1 MRIDPNDRN
10 AVELYRLMISVIVP
24 RPIAWVSTRGPD
36 GALNAA
42 PFSYFQALSSKP
54 PTVMV
59 SIGRKRGGESKDTLR
74 NIEETGE
81 FVVNIVSEESGERM
95 VRTSEA
101 YDYGVSEF
109 EKVGLEAA
117 PSEIVKPPRIAE
129 SAVSMEC
136 RLDRVLEVGTSGV
149 VLGQVVLF
157 HLRDDVLGEDGNVDP
172 ARLRPLGRLGGSNYA
187 PLREVLSITTDRPAV
202 AESAE
207 IVALW
212 RELRDRSIAMVRS
225 LEASHLAHTLGEG
238 GMSVGRIFRH
248 LAGCTT
254 WLRLMLAGREDED
267 EMKEWDSSWTPDRIA
282 GELEQDREEF
292 IDAMRSFLPQE
303 RDKLGRMI
311 RHEAW
316 HQGQIA
322 AALRAEFDESKLWF
336 A

>member
-1 MRIDPNDRN
+1 
-10 AVELYRLMISVIVP
+10 
-24 RPIAWVSTRGPD
+24 
-36 GALNAA
+36 
-42 PFSYFQALSSKP
+42 
-54 PTVMV
+54 
-59 SIGRKRGGESKDTLR
+59 
-74 NIEETGE
+74 
-81 FVVNIVSEESGERM
+81 
-95 VRTSEA
+95 
-101 YDYGVSEF
+101 
-109 EKVGLEAA
+109 
-117 PSEIVKPPRIAE
+117 
-129 SAVSMEC
+129 
-136 RLDRVLEVGTSGV
+136 
-149 VLGQVVLF
+149 
-157 HLRDDVLGEDGNVDP
+157 VDP